1 MKKKGLIPEK
11 NEDLIVY
18 IYLEEKGIII
28 PFHSLSFSS
37 LNDSSALHKNSTP
50 FRT

>member
-11 NEDLIVY
+11 KEDLIVY
-18 IYLEEKGIII
+18 MYLGEKGIIL
-28 PFHSLSFSS
+28 PFPSLSFFS
-37 LNDSSALHKNSTP
+37 LNDSSTLHKNSTP